1 MEWKLNPNA
10 VNQLTKGTVIFTE
23 GEPVFSIAL
32 VIKGRVLI
40 HNDGAKM
47 VVSTGAFLGVNDLYT
62 GKFQST
68 YTALDELF
76 IYAFPVNQNEELE
89 QIFSINS
96 DYHGFMVA
104 SNNRTIYD
112 LNQIYQG
119 MRKHFSGIYEALTES
134 YKEYLDTANRRGYRA
149 RTSDRFEELY
159 LPEYGLELMEDR
171 IQYYIECRALP
182 MEVIKAF
189 YSYGNAITLYQ
200 VNDQAGII
208 NQLIG
213 ILKEQAKN
221 YISLIECLFDDTET
235 CFFQLIAGLALEIN
249 RAGGDNQEFLS
260 LMDRIKKE
268 VYKADD
274 FVKRMIGLPYSVD
287 RKRMEEI
294 YSLLLTDT
302 KETEAID
309 KETFLKY
316 SKEDSERAIQEME
329 NSFQKIMDYAEIG
342 TEKADSM
349 METMLDFIN
358 LRDRGSSDNDARLIR
373 RNVTVNHY
381 EIYMKVF
388 LKAYKT
394 KQAPKIIELFLKYGY
409 ADERL
414 LTNEQ
419 LLSLYF
425 LKETPYNGLCG
436 VYNIKEWLTLIYE
449 GRKDPSKNEFDMEYP
464 EYVRSLRKQG
474 KLTEEEGKDW
484 LVNPIR
490 KVEYEIQN
498 MFRYNNRTTN
508 GQISIFVPVLH
519 RDMLAND
526 FDRIHVTPEKINAT
540 MEQLLAIDYSVFDH
554 EVIYSNEE
562 KKIIKE
568 YIIKRVYPDVILMPT
583 IGCNGIMWQEITG
596 KKRDT
601 SGRFLFPIFTDTNLT
616 SLMVKVF
623 GRFRWEMCRTI
634 EGTAWNDIKHK
645 SLTSE
650 YSDYLQ
656 FYRKNKELS
665 EERKEKL
672 KNQIQK
678 GRNNSREIFVID
690 YEQWINYEAKGAI
703 KLNKPVR
710 EMLATYCPFAKE
722 IRERLEKQPLF
733 EEAMAR
739 YNRDKLKKIREVE
752 SRHRLLEKERIEVV
766 PELLATLNY
775 YKQY

>member
-1 MEWKLNPNA
+1 MEWRLNPNA
-10 VNQLTKGTVIFTE
+10 VNQLMKGTVIFTE

-40 HNDGAKM
+40 HNNGAKM

-68 YTALDELF
+68 YTALDDLF

-104 SNNRTIYD
+104 SNNREIYD

-119 MRKHFSGIYEALTES
+119 MRKHFSSIYEFLTES
-134 YKEYLDTANRRGYRA
+134 YQEYLDSANRGGYRA
-149 RTSDRFEELY
+149 RTSDRFDELY
-159 LPEYGLELMEDR
+159 LPEYDLELMEDR
-171 IQYYIECRALP
+171 IGYYIECRALP
-182 MEVIKAF
+182 MEVIKSF
-189 YSYGNAITLYQ
+189 YSYGNAITLFQ
-200 VNDQAGII
+200 VNDQVGII
-208 NQLIG
+208 NQLIE
-213 ILKEQAKN
+213 ILKEQAQA

-235 CFFQLIAGLALEIN
+235 CFFQLIAGLALEISS
-249 RAGGDNQEFLS
+249 AGGDNQEFLD
-260 LMDRIKKE
+260 LMKKIMKE
-268 VYKADD
+268 VNKADD
-274 FVKRMIGLPYSVD
+274 FVNRMIGFPYSVN

-294 YSLLLTDT
+294 YNLLITDT
-302 KETEAID
+302 KETIN

-316 SKEDSERAIQEME
+316 SKADSEKAMQELKD
-329 NSFQKIMDYAEIG
+329 SFQKIIDYAEIS
-342 TEKADSM
+342 TEKAESM
-349 METMLDFIN
+349 KDAMLDFIN
-358 LRDRGSSDNDARLIR
+358 LKDRSSSDNETRTIR
-373 RNVTVNHY
+373 RNVTANHY
-381 EIYMKVF
+381 ELYMKVF

-394 KQAPKIIELFLKYGY
+394 KQVPKIIDMFLKYGY

-425 LKETPYNGLCG
+425 LKETPCNGTCG

-464 EYVRSLRKQG
+464 EYVRSIRKQG
-474 KLTEEEGKDW
+474 KLTEEEGRDW

-508 GQISIFVPVLH
+508 GQISVFVPVLH
-519 RDMLAND
+519 RDMLASD

-540 MEQLLAIDYSVFDH
+540 INKLLEIDYSVFDH

-562 KKIIKE
+562 KKITKE
-568 YIIKRVYPDVILMPT
+568 YIIKRVYPDIILMPT
-583 IGCNGIMWQEITG
+583 VGCNGIMWQEITG

-601 SGRFLFPIFTDTNLT
+601 SGRFLFPIFTFTNLT
-616 SLMVKVF
+616 TLMVKVF

-656 FYRKNKELS
+656 FYRKNKDLS
-665 EERKEKL
+665 EEKKEKL

-703 KLNKPVR
+703 RLNKPVR
-710 EMLATYCPFAKE
+710 EMLATYCPFAKA
-722 IRERLEKQPLF
+722 IRERLGMQPLF

-739 YNRDKLKKIREVE
+739 YNREKLKKIREVE
-752 SRHRLLEKERIEVV
+752 SRHRLLEKDRIEVV
-766 PELLATLNY
+766 PELLNTLNY
-775 YKQY
+775 YKEY